1 MWFRKTRKSPKGAKE
16 IPPADI
22 VVREFVES
30 GRWGADTVRRMGRQ
44 LTPTGRW
51 ICVRCRCEFRRAQ
64 DAEAEWWTQKAGPHV
79 CPDCGSYAFTVPIPK
94 D

>member
-1 MWFRKTRKSPKGAKE
+1 MFWRRRRHSPVGARE
-16 IPPADI
+16 LPSPEV
-22 VVREFVES
+22 VVRQFVES
-30 GRWGADTVRRMGRQ
+30 GQWGVDTVRRMGRQ

-51 ICVRCRCEFRRAQ
+51 ICVRCRSEFKRSK

-79 CPDCGSYAFTVPIPK
+79 CPDCGSYAFTVPIPN